1 MIHATSEP
9 MMQSAINT
17 LKIVLLFALTL
28 TSIQS
33 FGQENT
39 PKDSLFVVTYTT
51 GPAWDFEKSPNDQPY
66 FSEHSKHLST
76 LRKNGTI
83 KLGARSGEKGIIV
96 FSAKTLKEAK
106 EIINSD
112 IAIVNSL
119 FETDI
124 QAFNVFYPGCVER

>member
-1 MIHATSEP
+1 M
-9 MMQSAINT
+9 
-17 LKIVLLFALTL
+17 KIVLLFALTL

>member
-1 MIHATSEP
+1 MKKWA
-9 MMQSAINT
+9 
-17 LKIVLLFALTL
+17 LLFLTL
-28 TSIQS
+28 IASLYS
-33 FGQENT
+33 FGQDTNEM
-39 PKDSLFVVTYTT
+39 DSLFIVTYTT
-51 GPAWDFEKSPNDQPY
+51 GPAWDFEKSPNEQPY

-96 FSAKTLKEAK
+96 FSAKTMIEAK

-112 IAIVNSL
+112 DAIVNGL

-124 QAFNVFYPGCVER
+124 QGFNVFYPGCVER